1 MFSNFNMSG
10 MSGFS
15 GYSGG
20 SYSPGLSSIAQGKQR
35 ESETVEH
42 FDDAAFEK
50 AFDDAREEMMSE
62 TKLTNGDL
70 ANYQTQLL
78 LLEQQNKARLKM
90 ALQEPSNSEEQDS
103 MLEANVTDQTLGEAQ
118 QREQLMHD
126 QESSSRYATD
136 HLAAQAQLD
145 AARTQG
151 LNAVEHEFNLVESE
165 LYHPYEAA
173 MDLPAEAA
181 PITAQA
187 QDLSEANE
195 LAATAA
201 QLLDSVAD
209 NTSQKFQESTFLALM
224 RKLRDHEVVVQGDK
238 MVEVSP
244 TPLVST
250 TIHPAPPKPP
260 LLPAP
265 RRSAGHLHTPPP
277 EYITCKVFGCDTSLD
292 APDAHDTSVPI
303 DGVTGTSAS
312 GHTDVANTHASM
324 AAATTTNPIP
334 VTQQDQDI
342 GRYQDG
348 QAVVDLLNGPLHLDE
363 GDAVMDSMSMSE
375 EMRAMEESTMDM

>member
-1 MFSNFNMSG
+1 MADCGPSNALQNFKQQTSADRSLQQDRLRSRQSPAQTFRSPGSNEGILDPEFEVFQAGLPSAPPEFQHFQQQPPPHFHPTSFTPSPGAPAWASDFQRLHISSPNPSIQQQSFRQQPQQQNASAWHQDFMRQQGAPPPSQLLHNPPQPMFSNFNMSG

-126 QESSSRYATD
+126 QESSS
-136 HLAAQAQLD
+136 
-145 AARTQG
+145 
-151 LNAVEHEFNLVESE
+151 
-165 LYHPYEAA
+165 
-173 MDLPAEAA
+173 
-181 PITAQA
+181 
-187 QDLSEANE
+187 
-195 LAATAA
+195 
-201 QLLDSVAD
+201 
-209 NTSQKFQESTFLALM
+209 
-224 RKLRDHEVVVQGDK
+224 
-238 MVEVSP
+238 
-244 TPLVST
+244 
-250 TIHPAPPKPP
+250 
-260 LLPAP
+260 
-265 RRSAGHLHTPPP
+265 
-277 EYITCKVFGCDTSLD
+277 
-292 APDAHDTSVPI
+292 
-303 DGVTGTSAS
+303 
-312 GHTDVANTHASM
+312 
-324 AAATTTNPIP
+324 
-334 VTQQDQDI
+334 
-342 GRYQDG
+342 
-348 QAVVDLLNGPLHLDE
+348 
-363 GDAVMDSMSMSE
+363 
-375 EMRAMEESTMDM
+375 